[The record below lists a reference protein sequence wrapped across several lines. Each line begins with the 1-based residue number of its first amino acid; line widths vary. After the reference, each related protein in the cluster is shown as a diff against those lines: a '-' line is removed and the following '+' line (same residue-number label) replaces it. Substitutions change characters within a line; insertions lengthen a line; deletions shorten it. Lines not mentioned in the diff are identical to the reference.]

1 MVLHQ
6 PATQGRGSIPDL
18 IVEAEEVARVR
29 LLLEQILATH
39 TGRSA
44 EQVREDTDRDLV
56 LAGHAA
62 VDYGIVDTVLES
74 QQRLA

>member
-1 MVLHQ
+1 
-6 PATQGRGSIPDL
+6 
-18 IVEAEEVARVR
+18 VR

-56 LAGHAA
+56 LPGQAA
-62 VDYGIVDTVLES
+62 VDYGVVDTLLES
-74 QQRLA
+74 QQRRV